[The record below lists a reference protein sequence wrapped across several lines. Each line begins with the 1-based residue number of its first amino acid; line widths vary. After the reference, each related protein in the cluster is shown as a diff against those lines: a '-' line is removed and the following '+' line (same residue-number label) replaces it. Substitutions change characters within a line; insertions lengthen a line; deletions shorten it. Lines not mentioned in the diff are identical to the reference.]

1 MLGRR
6 ILNVSLGIFVF
17 LIVYNTLIPFN
28 FQYGIGDIPILLR
41 RVDWIP
47 YAGVYSRISITD
59 IVGNILL
66 FIPFGFFLYLVL
78 NEKGV
83 PHPLLLTAIA
93 SFLLSAGIEA
103 IQLFIPERNT
113 AAHDLLNNTLGGIAG
128 AIGAYFYTLA
138 FGKYLRKHFYDLLNR
153 KPFLLLLLIIGSL
166 QAVAAAMPPMVSITV
181 SDLKKSLKAANIV
194 PFAYESVGKLFF
206 HSPNTLDT
214 LPFNWFDFLENVLF
228 WIAPGYLLW
237 LVYRIYWRKKS
248 YGPLLLWGLPLLY
261 FPLLEFGQLFIVSRI
276 TDINDIIAGYLG
288 VFLGFAAYHVL
299 KPLRRKLYK
308 KEELNLL
315 IIPLFFYGLFILFA
329 GFRPFDWTL
338 NPQVIQL
345 DLNPENLIP
354 FYAYFRKT
362 SLWNIYDLANSTL
375 YFLPIALYWTIK
387 LRRKPTPFY
396 TIYLRTIL
404 TGLLVG
410 GVIEITQLFSPSRI
424 AEITDV
430 LAYGLGGALGTFLL
444 YYYEQEVRPMLTV
457 LQNGLLELG

>member
-17 LIVYNTLIPFN
+17 LIIYNTLIPFN
-28 FQYGIGDIPILLR
+28 FQYGIGDIPFLLR

-47 YAGVYSRISITD
+47 YMGVYSRISVTD
-59 IVGNILL
+59 IVGNVLL

-78 NEKGV
+78 NEAGV
-83 PHPLLLTAIA
+83 PHPLLLTALA
-93 SFLLSAGIEA
+93 SFVFSAGIEA
-103 IQLFIPERNT
+103 VQLFIPERNT
-113 AAHDLLNNTLGGIAG
+113 AAHDLLNNTIGGIVG
-128 AIGAYFYTLA
+128 AVGAYFYTLIFA
-138 FGKYLRKHFYDLLNR
+138 KHLRKYFYDLLHR
-153 KPFLLLLLIIGSL
+153 KPFLLLLIIIGGL
-166 QAVAAAMPPMVSITV
+166 QAVAAALPPMVSITV

-206 HSPNTLDT
+206 HSPNKLDT

-237 LVYRIYWRKKS
+237 LVYRIYWRKKP

-288 VFLGFAAYHVL
+288 VFLGFTAYHVF

-308 KEELNLL
+308 KEEMNLL
-315 IIPLFFYGLFILFA
+315 IIPLFFYGVFILFA

-338 NPQVIQL
+338 NPQVLQM

-375 YFLPIALYWTIK
+375 YFLPIALYWTLT
-387 LRRKPTPFY
+387 LRRKGTPFY
-396 TIYLRTIL
+396 AIYFRTIL
-404 TGLLVG
+404 SGLLVG
-410 GVIEITQLFSPSRI
+410 GMIEISQLFSPTRI

-430 LAYGLGGALGTFLL
+430 LAYGMGGALGTFLV
-444 YYYEQEVRPMLTV
+444 YYYEREVRPVLTV